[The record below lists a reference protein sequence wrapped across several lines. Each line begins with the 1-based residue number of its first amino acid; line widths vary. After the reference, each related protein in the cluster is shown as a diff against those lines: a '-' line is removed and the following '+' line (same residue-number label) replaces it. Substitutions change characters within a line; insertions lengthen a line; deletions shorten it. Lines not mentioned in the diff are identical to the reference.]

1 MLPAVQIPRI
11 DAPSRE
17 DFGRDYLVPGRPVV
31 MTGLVQQWPS
41 WGHWTLDW
49 FARRY
54 GHLELSGNNSLEGTR
69 SVQVGQY
76 LESLARPEG
85 DGLYLDAMPLA
96 WLPGMRESL
105 LLPPY
110 MPADRQTEVLVWVG
124 PKGTCLN
131 FHKDNHS
138 PLDGNQNLLC
148 QLHGRKRVVLVAP
161 ADDDKMYPAP
171 QLPND
176 YLRSQVRLDQPDAQ
190 AFPLFEKAQ
199 LWETEVGPGD
209 TLFIPAHWWH
219 YVRSLEISMTVT
231 FWWRSSL
238 LIELLGQFR
247 EAARDGSLEAFLE
260 KHQGAIG
267 LAEVQE
273 VGGPSGLDQLWQPMA
288 PRVRQLC
295 GRLLRPEVR
304 ALVPA

>member
-1 MLPAVQIPRI
+1 MQIPRI
-11 DAPSRE
+11 DAPSRDE
-17 DFGRDYLVPGRPVV
+17 FSRQYLLPGRPVV

-41 WGHWTLDW
+41 WGEWNLDW
-49 FARRY
+49 FESRY
-54 GHLELSGNNSLEGTR
+54 GHLALSGNNSLQGTR

-76 LESLARPEG
+76 LQSLRERSG

-96 WLPGMRESL
+96 WLPGMRESMV
-105 LLPPY
+105 LPPY
-110 MPADRQTEVLVWVG
+110 MPTDRKTEVLVWVG
-124 PKGTCLN
+124 PEGTCLN

-148 QLHGRKRVVLVAP
+148 QLLGRKRVVLVGP
-161 ADDDKMYPAP
+161 EHDEKMYPEA

-176 YLRSQVRLDQPDAQ
+176 YLRSRVRLDQPDPD
-190 AFPLFEKAQ
+190 AFPLFEQVQ

-247 EAARDGSLEAFLE
+247 EAARDGSLEAFLNQ
-260 KHQGAIG
+260 HQGSVG
-267 LAEVQE
+267 LAEVRE
-273 VGGPSGLDQLWQPMA
+273 VGGPGGLDQLWQPMSA
-288 PRVRQLC
+288 RVRQLC
-295 GRLLRPEVR
+295 GRLLSPEVR
-304 ALVPA
+304 ALVSA